1 MAHPLWCFYFVS
13 FFCIHRFYKTMCT
26 CLSQVSCS
34 NSSTVT
40 SSSGSDTLLSPMG
53 SISSRLKSLN
63 NNNSCSESTTSSVS
77 SLTSN
82 YPKAPGFEREDQVHR
97 LLSLTSGKLNPTHS
111 LGLYTFIA
119 AICHSF
125 IVCHAILIWPLQAL
139 FFVFH
144 CLLVIPLISLKYPI
158 TYMRY
163 MYVMMTC

>member
-1 MAHPLWCFYFVS
+1 
-13 FFCIHRFYKTMCT
+13 MCT

-97 LLSLTSGKLNPTHS
+97 LLSLTSGKLNPHTQLRALHFYRSHLS
-111 LGLYTFIA
+111 LVYCLP
-119 AICHSF
+119 CHFNLTTSSPF
-125 IVCHAILIWPLQAL
+125 PR
-139 FFVFH
+139 
-144 CLLVIPLISLKYPI
+144 ISLFACHVIDFFKISHYVHALYVCDDDLLNVKHLSNI
-158 TYMRY
+158 TGHFSIALK
-163 MYVMMTC
+163 